1 MREGVAVEE
10 LSEGEWGTRRFVSQL
25 CTKNITNV
33 KDSNITN
40 VDQIR
45 TNRGN

>member
-33 KDSNITN
+33 SVLIDFIELKTFH
-40 VDQIR
+40 
-45 TNRGN
+45 